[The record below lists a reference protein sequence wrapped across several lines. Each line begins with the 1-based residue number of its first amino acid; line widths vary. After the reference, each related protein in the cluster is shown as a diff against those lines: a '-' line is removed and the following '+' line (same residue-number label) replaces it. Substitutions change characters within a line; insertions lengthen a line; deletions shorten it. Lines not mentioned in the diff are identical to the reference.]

1 MNKED
6 RNSFRKEIIGKL
18 EEQWVKSNSRVYSFE
33 LENTYSAI
41 M

>member
-18 EEQWVKSNSRVYSFE
+18 EEQWAKSNS
-33 LENTYSAI
+33 LEDDLFY
-41 M
+41 